1 MVTPTLQDNVM
12 INHEVN
18 GLVRKFHGEKETS
31 LSVVGL
37 QFYPPQ
43 ITWVCHPIL
52 TISLSPLFFSI
63 YS

>member
-1 MVTPTLQDNVM
+1 M

-31 LSVVGL
+31 LTVVGL

-43 ITWVCHPIL
+43 ITWVCHHNL